1 MAYLSYNNKYIDIS
15 DELAERLEL
24 VNDICKIHND
34 DITKLIETMAKEPN
48 YMMETLEENVLKLK
62 LFSKDIAKKYKE
74 AVSEETNALGEIW
87 DSCEEKREAAY
98 NKAKEVN
105 EVLYQTADT
114 INSIK
119 KSLDGFNVYGAEHV
133 LNLLER
139 FNSMS
144 DKDRSLFEKLF
155 EVSKINV

>member
-15 DELAERLEL
+15 DELAGRLEL

-34 DITKLIETMAKEPN
+34 DIPKVIESMAKEPN

-74 AVSEETNALGEIW
+74 AVSEETNTLYEIW

-114 INSIK
+114 IAAIK
-119 KSLDGFNVYGAEHV
+119 KSLDGFNVYGAERV
-133 LNLLER
+133 LTLLEK

-144 DKDRSLFEKLF
+144 EKDRGLFEKLL
-155 EVSKINV
+155 EISR

>member
-34 DITKLIETMAKEPN
+34 DIPKVIESMAKEPN

-74 AVSEETNALGEIW
+74 AVVEETNALYEIW
-87 DSCEEKREAAY
+87 DSCEEKRTAAY

-105 EVLYQTADT
+105 EVLYQTSDVIT
-114 INSIK
+114 SIK
-119 KSLDGFNVYGAEHV
+119 KSLDGFNIYGAEKV
-133 LNLLER
+133 LSLLEK

-144 DKDRSLFEKLF
+144 EKEKSLFEKLL
-155 EVSKINV
+155 EVSR